1 MLAYGDD
8 AARDALS
15 PGQKLGDTAEFAQ
28 AEDALGGDY
37 SVSFYLAVAPILA
50 LADSAGAA
58 SDAKWEEVKPYLEPL
73 GALVGGAREEGDK
86 LHSAFG
92 VTVR

>member
-1 MLAYGDD
+1 M
-8 AARDALS
+8 RS
-15 PGQKLGDTAEFAQ
+15 GQ
-28 AEDALGGDY
+28 
-37 SVSFYLAVAPILA
+37 
-50 LADSAGAA
+50 
-58 SDAKWEEVKPYLEPL
+58 EVKPYLEPL